1 MDGLLANPVRSERKQ
16 PQRVSVRVIVPASHP
31 HASPIRRLEERL
43 SDIDSDSLFPAPPPL
58 PGLAPAADAAAAPYR
73 VLARKYRPSTF
84 AELIGQ
90 DALVRTLTNAFA
102 QGRIAHAFMLTG
114 VRGVGKTTTA
124 RIIARA
130 LNCIGPDGKG
140 GPTITPCGVCDNCVA
155 IAADRH
161 VDVMEMDAASRTG
174 IDDIRELIDGV
185 RYAPGAARFKV
196 YIVDE
201 VHMLSKQAF
210 NALLKTLEEPPPHV
224 KFIFATTEIRKV
236 PITVL
241 SRCQRFDL
249 RRIDAEVLS
258 EHFNR
263 IAVAEN
269 VTVDPDAMAL
279 IARAADGSARD
290 GLSLLDQAIARGA
303 GTVTGEQVRD
313 MLGLADRAVVLDL
326 FEAALGGNAKSALD
340 ILGRLHAAGA
350 DPGTI
355 VEDLL
360 DLTHAL
366 TRLRLAPDSTGSRAD
381 IDAKRGGAM
390 AERLGMPVLTRTWQ
404 LLLKGM
410 GEIQI
415 APNPHA
421 AAEMIVLRLVYAADL
436 PSPGELVKQLQNSGG
451 GQSAPMPSG
460 DGGRSSQPSAMR
472 SDPPAMRGGGS
483 MTAVARSQPE
493 PDNAPE
499 PMREAVAMTAVPPAP
514 QALPNPKNYRD
525 VVRLFAEKKEGILEY
540 HLAANARLVRF
551 EPGVIEL
558 SPLEKAPSN
567 LANRVGSLLSEWTG
581 RRWVVGISSAPG
593 ERTLA
598 EAEQA
603 QRDASMDSARANPAV
618 QALMAA
624 FPGAAITDIRD
635 LAAGSV
641 PAEDAGDLAYPTDS
655 GELTPDGELTTDD
668 GDAP

>member
-1 MDGLLANPVRSERKQ
+1 L
-16 PQRVSVRVIVPASHP
+16 
-31 HASPIRRLEERL
+31 LEERL
-43 SDIDSDSLFPAPPPL
+43 SDIDSDSDMLFAAPPQPV
-58 PGLAPAADAAAAPYR
+58 AAATAAPYR

-102 QGRIAHAFMLTG
+102 QNRIAHAFMLTG

-130 LNCIGPDGKG
+130 LNCLGPDGKG

-161 VDVMEMDAASRTG
+161 VDVMEMDAASNNG
-174 IDDIRELIDGV
+174 VENIREVTDGV
-185 RYAPGAARFKV
+185 RYAPSSARYKV
-196 YIVDE
+196 YIIDE
-201 VHMLSKQAF
+201 VHMLSKPAF

-249 RRIDAEVLS
+249 RRIDAEVLT

-263 IAVAEN
+263 IATAES
-269 VTVDPDAMAL
+269 VMVEPDAMAL

-303 GTVTGEQVRD
+303 GIVTGEQVRD
-313 MLGLADRAVVLDL
+313 MLGLADRTIVLDL
-326 FEAALGGNAKSALD
+326 FETAMSGNAKEALD
-340 ILGRLHAAGA
+340 ILSRLHAAGA

-366 TRLRLAPDSTGSRAD
+366 TRLKLAPRGARAD
-381 IDAKRGGAM
+381 LEMKRGGAM
-390 AERLGMPVLTRTWQ
+390 AERLSMPVLTRTWQ

-410 GEIQI
+410 GEIQV

-436 PSPGELVKQLQNSGG
+436 PTPGDLVKQIQNSAA
-451 GQSAPMPSG
+451 GQSAPPPAG
-460 DGGRSSQPSAMR
+460 DGGRGSQPSANR
-472 SDPPAMRGGGS
+472 SSGGPMIHGGS
-483 MTAVARSQPE
+483 ATAVARS
-493 PDNAPE
+493 E
-499 PMREAVAMTAVPPAP
+499 PMHAPDAENRPMAMEAPALQPAP
-514 QALPNPKNYRD
+514 VSQTLPGPANYREL
-525 VVRLFAEKKEGILEY
+525 VKLFADRKEGILEY
-540 HLAANARLVRF
+540 HLAASVRLVRF
-551 EPGVIEL
+551 EPGVVEL
-558 SPLEKAPSN
+558 NTLPAAPSN

-581 RRWVVGISSAPG
+581 RRWVIGISSAVGGP
-593 ERTLA
+593 TLM
-598 EAEQA
+598 ETDQA
-603 QRDASMDSARANPAV
+603 HKNAAMDSARASPTV
-618 QALMAA
+618 VALMGA
-624 FPGAAITDIRD
+624 FPGTTITDVRD
-635 LAAGSV
+635 LAQAATLS
-641 PAEDAGDLAYPTDS
+641 EDAGDLTDLADS
-655 GELTPDGELTTDD
+655 GDLTLDI
-668 GDAP
+668 GDEP